1 MSFSKERPLVLVG
14 AGKMGGAMLAGWLAA
29 GTDAGSILVI
39 DPKPSAELLE
49 MVSASG
55 IRHAEAVTD
64 GLKAGVLLVA
74 LKPQVMADVLPGLA
88 PAVDAHTLVI
98 SVAAGT
104 PVAVFRKAFGDVA
117 IVRVMPNTPSQVGR
131 GMSVGYA
138 NDRTDGAQ
146 RATVDRLLTAI
157 GASDWIEH
165 EEQIDA
171 VTAVSGSG
179 PAYVFYLAEA
189 LAAAGV
195 KAGLPED
202 LAMRIARQTVC
213 GAGELLYRSDLPA
226 AELRQNVTSPN
237 GTTAAAL
244 AVLME
249 PDSGLQPVMDK
260 AVAAARKRSQELA
273 G

>member
-14 AGKMGGAMLAGWLAA
+14 AGKMGGAMLSGWLAA
-29 GTDAGSILVI
+29 GTDPEAVLVV
-39 DPKPSAELLE
+39 DPKPSTELLD
-49 MVSASG
+49 MVAKSG
-55 IRHAEAVTD
+55 IGHAEAVTD

-74 LKPQVMADVLPGLA
+74 LKPQIMESVLPSLA
-88 PAVDAHTLVI
+88 PAVDDRTLVI

-104 PVAVFRKAFGDVA
+104 PVAAFRKAFGDVA

-138 NDRTDGAQ
+138 NDRTDGEQ
-146 RATVDRLLTAI
+146 RATVDRLLAAI
-157 GASDWIEH
+157 GASDWVEQ

-179 PAYVFYLAEA
+179 PAYVFYLTEA

-249 PDSGLQPVMDK
+249 PATGIQPVMDK

>member
-29 GTDAGSILVI
+29 GTDADSILVI
-39 DPKPSAELLE
+39 DPNPSVELLD
-49 MVSASG
+49 MVAKTG
-55 IRHAEAVTD
+55 IHHAEAVTD
-64 GLKAGVLLVA
+64 GVKAGVLLVA
-74 LKPQVMADVLPGLA
+74 LKPQVMADVLPALA
-88 PAVDAHTLVI
+88 PAVDADTLVI

-104 PVAVFRKAFGDVA
+104 PVAAFRKAFGDVA

-131 GMSVGYA
+131 GMSVAYA

-146 RATVDRLLTAI
+146 RAIVDRLLTAI

-179 PAYVFYLAEA
+179 PAYVFYLVEA
-189 LAAAGV
+189 MAAAGV

-244 AVLME
+244 AVLMAPE
-249 PDSGLQPVMDK
+249 SGLQPVMDK

>member
-1 MSFSKERPLVLVG
+1 M
-14 AGKMGGAMLAGWLAA
+14 
-29 GTDAGSILVI
+29 
-39 DPKPSAELLE
+39 
-49 MVSASG
+49 
-55 IRHAEAVTD
+55 
-64 GLKAGVLLVA
+64 
-74 LKPQVMADVLPGLA
+74 
-88 PAVDAHTLVI
+88 
-98 SVAAGT
+98 
-104 PVAVFRKAFGDVA
+104 
-117 IVRVMPNTPSQVGR
+117 
-131 GMSVGYA
+131 
-138 NDRTDGAQ
+138 
-146 RATVDRLLTAI
+146 LTAI

-179 PAYVFYLAEA
+179 PAYVFYLVEA